1 MTHFLHAWTKLAKW
15 IKNMPVNFE
24 TLNWH

>member
-15 IKNMPVNFE
+15 IKNAPVNFE
-24 TLNWH
+24 WHSWG